1 MFPDFDN
8 NDANNDET
16 PEFSD
21 SLRRAI
27 QVAHSFSQQQ
37 GHVEFTTIHLF
48 LMLIREKGVGQI
60 LKNSGLSPK
69 DRMALMKDVKSYLET
84 NSSNY
89 TGGVEDYN
97 QTDAQGNFKMRMGQ
111 NVMQIGMAA
120 QEEVLDHDRS
130 YIHGADLLVQLLKKD
145 GYATKKLKE
154 YDLKI
159 IEILSETN
167 DWLIENGDDQLSP
180 SGEQKPAQGLVPA
193 NDTGK
198 PKLKDNFKLAADSNL
213 GKFTDDLVARAKAGK
228 IDPVIGRQKEIDRAI
243 QILGKRTK
251 NSPAFLGEPGVG
263 KTAIAEGIALKI
275 AEGDVPEYMKNARI
289 FSLNMGS
296 LVAGTKYRGDFEE
309 RMKGVVE
316 ELTAF
321 ENDEENPILP
331 ILFIDE
337 MHTVIGAGSA
347 SGSLDAAN
355 ILKPAMARGDIHV
368 MGATTHDEY
377 RKYILKDKALKRR
390 FRPIKVGEPTPE
402 EAIEI
407 LMGLK
412 SKYEEAHGVTYTDA
426 AIEAIVKLTV
436 EHIPDGELPD
446 KAIDVMDEAGSMMKI
461 FTPGEDASARTIGE
475 GFIETTIADITGID
489 IGSLKR
495 DEKTTLMNLE
505 DDLKGVIF
513 EQDAAIEALTEAV
526 YEARAGLGDKSKTAG
541 SYLFYGPTGVGK
553 TDLAKQLGE
562 KLGLPVHR
570 FDMSDYMEKHA
581 VSKLIGSPPGY
592 VGYDEGGK
600 LTEAVDRQGKCIVLL
615 DEIEKAHPDV
625 YNLFLQVMDN
635 GALTDSANKVVDFRN
650 VILIMTTNA
659 GSQQLQKN
667 SIGFGET
674 KDEDRQADAGQA
686 VKSMFQPEFLNRL
699 DAMVPFGYL
708 SHGVMRKIVEKELN
722 NLRNNQLAEKK
733 IKLEV
738 SDEAMDYLADKGY
751 SKEYGARP
759 LKRVIKAEIKKQ
771 LNREILFNGLDKGGV
786 VSVSFN
792 DESKALSIECTP
804 APANDEGETKLLAA
818 PKQGAGGPTP
828 G

>member
-1 MFPDFDN
+1 MFSDFNDN
-8 NDANNDET
+8 NSNNEGN

-21 SLRRAI
+21 SLRKAI
-27 QVAHSFSQQQ
+27 QVAHSFSQQN
-37 GHVEFTTIHLF
+37 GHVNFTAIHLF
-48 LMLIREKGVGQI
+48 LMLIREKSVGQI
-60 LKNSGLSPK
+60 LKNSGLSAK
-69 DRMALMKDVKSYLET
+69 DRMALMKDVKNHLE
-84 NSSNY
+84 NNASNY
-89 TGGVEDYN
+89 TGGADDYEPDEN
-97 QTDAQGNFKMRMGQ
+97 GHFKMRMGQ
-111 NVMQIGMAA
+111 NVTQIGMAA
-120 QEEVLDHDRS
+120 QEEAIDNDRP
-130 YIHGADLLVQLLKKD
+130 YIHGADLLVQLLKRD
-145 GYATKKLKE
+145 GYAAKKLKE
-154 YDLKI
+154 YGLKI
-159 IEILSETN
+159 IEIMSETN
-167 DWLIENGDDQLSP
+167 DWLIENGDDQLSAN
-180 SGEQKPAQGLVPA
+180 GQKQTQALVPA
-193 NDTGK
+193 NDTGTAK
-198 PKLKDNFKLAADSNL
+198 KLKDDFKLAADSNL

-228 IDPVIGRQKEIDRAI
+228 IDPVIGREKEIDRAI

-263 KTAIAEGIALKI
+263 KTAIAEGIARKI

-296 LVAGTKYRGDFEE
+296 LIAGTKYRGDFEE

-316 ELTAF
+316 ELTAL
-321 ENDEENPILP
+321 ENDEDNPVLP

-390 FRPIKVGEPTPE
+390 FRPVKVGEPTPA
-402 EAIEI
+402 EAVEI
-407 LMGLK
+407 LRGLK
-412 SKYEEAHGVTYTDA
+412 SRYEEAHGVTYTDA
-426 AIEAIVKLTV
+426 AIEAIVKMTV

-475 GFIETTIADITGID
+475 GFIEKTIADITGID
-489 IGSLKR
+489 VGSLKR

-570 FDMSDYMEKHA
+570 FDMSDYMESHA

-615 DEIEKAHPDV
+615 DEIEKAHPQV

-635 GALTDSANKVVDFRN
+635 GALTDAANKEVDFRN

-659 GSQQLQKN
+659 GSEQLQKK

-686 VKSMFQPEFLNRL
+686 VKSMFKPEFLNRL

-708 SHGVMRKIVEKELN
+708 SHKVMRRIVEKELKS
-722 NLRNNQLAEKK
+722 LRENQLADKG
-733 IKLEV
+733 ITLEV
-738 SDEAMDYLADKGY
+738 SDKAMDYLADKGY

-771 LNREILFNGLDKGGV
+771 LNKEILFNGLDNGGL
-786 VSVSFN
+786 VSVTFN
-792 DESKALSIECTP
+792 DESKGLDLECTP
-804 APANDEGETKLLAA
+804 TPANDESEPKLLEA
-818 PKQGAGGPTP
+818 PKQARGGPEP
-828 G
+828 S